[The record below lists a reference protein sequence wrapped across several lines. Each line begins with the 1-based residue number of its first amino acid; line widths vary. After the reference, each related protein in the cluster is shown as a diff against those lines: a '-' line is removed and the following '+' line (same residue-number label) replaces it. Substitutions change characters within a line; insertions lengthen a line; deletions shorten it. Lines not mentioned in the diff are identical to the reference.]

1 MIEEIENLKMIMVD
15 YRNNAKKDLSDDELK
30 SVDEYIDKVIE
41 DIGPAFS
48 LIEKLSESKEQL
60 ASFKENLDKHM
71 KENKWLEKLLRTS

>member
-41 DIGPAFS
+41 DISPAFS

-71 KENKWLEKLLRTS
+71 KENKWLEKLLKTS